1 MRASGAPHQREPI
14 AEMLARICSNFSSI
28 IFLVIKY
35 PKGLICGRNH
45 KSQLVTLLV
54 NLEFLTWLSIVIS
67 NNQLVL
73 VVDSESLIWIGY
85 VHNLVFSVRN
95 RNKLGWNFSLL
106 SLNIMLL
113 LSLLLGNLLCRWYN
127 SPNLVGISV
136 ESPLTNLSAIDA
148 IRTRNIK
155 ELILRESLNVASLS
169 CRFSL
174 SDRID
179 LEETTLMLSCIQ
191 FEQSAVSSIV
201 VLNIESSVIW
211 SNKGI
216 LAVVEVDVELLAISS
231 SEITDN
237 EVLAGVCSQGLVGV
251 HQREHLVEGVWVWIE
266 ENSLSCLHIFYL

>member
-251 HQREHLVEGVWVWIE
+251 H
-266 ENSLSCLHIFYL
+266 